1 MMVRDVVR
9 DCLEKD
15 AAERTE
21 NDIGKLK
28 CSVMSGQRN
37 AYQGFLFLVS
47 IRHTVEKVMKS
58 IYTMEFG
65 IESLNQYYIHT
76 ISISTIIYIKIYK
89 DDVKTMIVISQISI
103 LNDMYKA

>member
-28 CSVMSGQRN
+28 CSVVSGQRN
-37 AYQGFLFLVS
+37 TYQGFVFLVS
-47 IRHTVEKVMKS
+47 IRHTVEKS
-58 IYTMEFG
+58 NEIH
-65 IESLNQYYIHT
+65 ILWNLALNH
-76 ISISTIIYIKIYK
+76 
-89 DDVKTMIVISQISI
+89 
-103 LNDMYKA
+103 